1 MTELGQGTRRSS
13 SIFWIGFLIAIL
25 GFASNFLYWLSIS
38 QSVIPWIN
46 VAVPLIG
53 LVVLLVGLLRFWP
66 GANLWRKALGVF
78 LGLLSAAALAISV
91 WAFVDARN
99 IPGAAGAPQVGQKVP
114 DFTLP
119 DSTGQSVSLAQL
131 LSDPMTNSTRP
142 KVVLLVFYRGYW

>member
-1 MTELGQGTRRSS
+1 MIT
-13 SIFWIGFLIAIL
+13 IL

-46 VAVPLIG
+46 VVVPLIG
-53 LVVLLVGLLRFWP
+53 LVVLLLGLIRFWP

-78 LGLLSAAALAISV
+78 LGLLSTTALAVSV

-99 IPGAAGAPQVGQKVP
+99 IPGAAGAPQVGQKAP

-119 DSTGQSVSLAQL
+119 DSTGQNVSLAQL
-131 LSDPMTNSTRP
+131 LSDPLANSARP
-142 KVVLLVFYRGYW
+142 KAVLLVFYRGYW